1 MSNTVKALEK
11 RRRKFLIEKITWC
24 LIIIFGNLLFCLVE
38 RNIFLCVALVSA
50 IDSRI
55 SNAVQQSSKL
65 SMTKVLKNGRMETTV
80 SAERE
85 PQKENSTDLW
95 KKNVFFSSQVCD
107 FYIEKVNLPEM
118 TIFYVNQN
126 YLSYK
131 DNKKMLTYRLSVKL
145 CHCWISLRT

>member
-1 MSNTVKALEK
+1 MESYSFVWLKE
-11 RRRKFLIEKITWC
+11 
-24 LIIIFGNLLFCLVE
+24 IF
-38 RNIFLCVALVSA
+38 FLCVAPVSA
-50 IDSRI
+50 IDSEI

-65 SMTKVLKNGRMETTV
+65 SMTKVLKNDRMETTV

-85 PQKENSTDLW
+85 LQKENSTDLW
-95 KKNVFFSSQVCD
+95 KKNGIFSSQVCD

-118 TIFYVNQN
+118 TISYVNQS